1 VSDRDSPSTEQSSR
15 KLRPHYARGEC
26 ADDERGPLIPT
37 PAYALTA
44 ARFPVVFALA
54 RFGFAGDNGSPN
66 LSRLPIMGECSA
78 STSQSQRIHSVALLP
93 AGARVLE
100 GCFMA
105 L

>member
-1 VSDRDSPSTEQSSR
+1 VERVDSVGLPEGV
-15 KLRPHYARGEC
+15 RGEC
-26 ADDERGPLIPT
+26 TDDEHEPLIPR
-37 PAYALTA
+37 PAYPLTA
-44 ARFPVVFALA
+44 ARFPAFALA